1 MGGWVGGWVGGVWVG
16 GWNGTL
22 TLTLAHSGNE
32 ATHSSGSLTAWPPT
46 APVVVVAAVAA
57 AADQSAPSKPASKP
71 CVHSGP
77 PPRGGSIVPRSTI
90 SSTRSG
96 CVKVT
101 QLVVCA
107 SSCASASSAAARRG
121 RRAPSL
127 RGGGCHGR
135 EQVGTDWRVGR
146 CAGRAGRRASI
157 APPNLRRQ
165 PATSRPATRRP
176 TPSRTCHRGAGI
188 QRVGQQGG
196 EKSARQVTSKT

>member
-1 MGGWVGGWVGGVWVG
+1 MCTSETRSTREIGSEGPAQSQKGFSF
-16 GWNGTL
+16 TFFIPFF
-22 TLTLAHSGNE
+22 
-32 ATHSSGSLTAWPPT
+32 SSELHPR
-46 APVVVVAAVAA
+46 AASAA
-57 AADQSAPSKPASKP
+57 AGGAPALAPFACAARWRRDGGEGARSARGARGQAK
-71 CVHSGP
+71 
-77 PPRGGSIVPRSTI
+77 RGGEAHLGRD
-90 SSTRSG
+90 
-96 CVKVT
+96 
-101 QLVVCA
+101 A
-107 SSCASASSAAARRG
+107 SARRG